1 MGLEKLA
8 PNCYQKHMHGDGTTM
23 FVACPNI
30 TPMKLSL
37 TADLDAFNSKH
48 RATININQNCTTA
61 ENSNQNEANK
71 QIQTNLLK
79 TAFS

>member
-1 MGLEKLA
+1 
-8 PNCYQKHMHGDGTTM
+8 MHGDGTTM

-30 TPMKLSL
+30 TSMKLSL

-48 RATININQNCTTA
+48 RTTINIDQNCTTA
-61 ENSNQNEANK
+61 EHSNQKEANK